1 MDTTIQA
8 NAAICPRSLTYEV
21 AELFPPRGQ
30 WTETDYWPLAEH
42 NRIIELSEGELILPP
57 MPTTEHQRIVLKI
70 TMLLYTYVTAHNA
83 GEIGLSPLPVRL
95 WEGKVRE
102 PDVMVM
108 LRKHAERISNQYWE
122 CPDLVV
128 EVLSPGTAKTDRSEK
143 VVEYAAA
150 GIPEYWMVHPDP
162 QVIEVYRL
170 EGEAYVLDG
179 VYRGATPIVSH
190 VLAGLQISVDAIW
203 SK

>member
-1 MDTTIQA
+1 MDTIQA
-8 NAAICPRSLTYEV
+8 NTAICPRSLTYEV

-57 MPTTEHQRIVLKI
+57 MPTTEHQDIVGAIYIL
-70 TMLLYTYVTAHNA
+70 VRAFVRAHNL
-83 GEIGLSPLPVRL
+83 GRVGLSPLPLRL

-108 LRKHAERISNQYWE
+108 LHEHAERISNQYWE

-143 VVEYAAA
+143 VVEYAAV
-150 GIPEYWMVHPDP
+150 GIPEYWMVHPNP

-190 VLAGLQISVDAIW
+190 VLAGLDISVDDIW
-203 SK
+203 NER

>member
-1 MDTTIQA
+1 
-8 NAAICPRSLTYEV
+8 
-21 AELFPPRGQ
+21 
-30 WTETDYWPLAEH
+30 LAEH

-57 MPTTEHQRIVLKI
+57 MPTTEHQDIVGAIYIL
-70 TMLLYTYVTAHNA
+70 VRAFVRAHNL
-83 GEIGLSPLPVRL
+83 GKVGLSPLPLRL

-108 LRKHAERISNQYWE
+108 LRKHAERIGNQYWE
-122 CPDLVV
+122 QPDLVV

-190 VLAGLQISVDAIW
+190 VLAGLAISVDDIW
-203 SK
+203 NER